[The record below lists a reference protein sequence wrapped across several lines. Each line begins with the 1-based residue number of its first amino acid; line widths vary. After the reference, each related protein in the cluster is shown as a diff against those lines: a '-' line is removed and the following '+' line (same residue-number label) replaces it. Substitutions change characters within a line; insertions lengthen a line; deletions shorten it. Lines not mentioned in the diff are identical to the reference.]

1 MITLEQIAK
10 IKELLEGLAS
20 VIPTHRRDELIMVLD
35 NLSIVEQ
42 AIISQGGE

>member
-10 IKELLEGLAS
+10 IKELLEGLAL

-42 AIISQGGE
+42 AILSQGGE